1 MSTYEGNQTSPPWG
15 ANIKLVVGLTIV
27 AIVSALLIRFRSILP
42 PLLVTFILTYLLHP
56 VIARVSQM
64 TRLSWRAAV
73 NLVFFLLTLL
83 IIAAFT
89 ATGVVLVQQL
99 QSLIRVVEIFVND
112 LPTLA
117 IEWSTQVYTIGPLDV
132 DVSQYLANVDLQA
145 AVQQLISVV
154 RPLLGQ
160 AGGVLTTVAAGTAS
174 IVGQVFFILLISYF
188 ILGDMGKVH
197 ESMEPITFFPPGYA
211 ADLRR
216 MGRELARIWNAFLR
230 GQILL
235 FTLTVVVYAVLL
247 TALDVRY
254 VFGLAL
260 LAGFARFVPYI
271 GQWITWGVL
280 ILVTL
285 FQPENHFGLN
295 SSQYTGL
302 VVVVALVVDQVLDN
316 LVAPRIL
323 GETLGVHPAAVLLAA
338 IVALNLLGLVGVVL
352 AAPVL
357 ATLTLVGRYILRK
370 MLDLDPW
377 PEPEESDDED
387 YLRWREWLDEGWG
400 RLRTFGKKLSARFK
414 RG

>member
-15 ANIKLVVGLTIV
+15 ANVKLVVGLTIV
-27 AIVSALLIRFRSILP
+27 AMMAALLIRFRSILP

-56 VIARVSQM
+56 LIARLSQV

-73 NLVFFLLTLL
+73 NLVFLLLT
-83 IIAAFT
+83 ISVIAAFT

-117 IEWSTQVYTIGPLDV
+117 IEWSTRVYAIGPLEV
-132 DVSQYLANVDLQA
+132 DVSQYHANVDLQA

-154 RPLLGQ
+154 RPVLGQ

-188 ILGDMGKVH
+188 ILGDMGKVR
-197 ESMEPITFFPPGYA
+197 ENMEPIAFPSGYA

-235 FTLTVVVYAVLL
+235 FSLTVVVYAILL
-247 TALDVRY
+247 TALNVRY

-285 FQPENHFGLN
+285 FQPENYFGLTPP
-295 SSQYTGL
+295 QYTGL

-316 LVAPRIL
+316 LIAPRIL

-357 ATLTLVGRYILRK
+357 ATLTLVGRYVLRK

-377 PEPEESDDED
+377 PEPEGSDDD
-387 YLRWREWLDEGWG
+387 HYLPWREWFSGGWE
-400 RLRTFGKKLSARFK
+400 RLRTWGRKLAALRK